1 MYVLYS
7 GLLMFT
13 KLIHRCQH
21 MEYFIHSI
29 DFITLIEKFPV
40 KRISSLP
47 ARGVEPHRLRD
58 QGHHSCCCLPGAESQ
73 SA

>member
-1 MYVLYS
+1 MLYS
-7 GLLMFT
+7 GVLMFT

-47 ARGVEPHRLRD
+47 ARGVELHRLTNRER
-58 QGHHSCCCLPGAESQ
+58 HNCCCCPDVASPGV
-73 SA
+73 